1 MLDILIKNGKV
12 FDGTRNPYTW
22 QDIGI
27 KDGKIVSVK
36 RNLNMEATT
45 VIDATGLAVS
55 PGFIDPHVHS
65 DLLITKP
72 EIHAI
77 KVKKG
82 VTTELLGQDGIS
94 VAPVTSATK
103 PLWQAQLKGLNG
115 DIGDWPW
122 ESVASYLHYLSET
135 KSLTNAAFL
144 VPHGNIRTMVMG
156 FENRFAT
163 EEERIAMRK
172 LAEQGME
179 EGAVGFS
186 SGLVYPPNSFSDTAE
201 LIEICKGVAK
211 YDGCFVVHMRNES
224 HNILIAVEE
233 MLEVARE
240 SGVRLH
246 ISHFK
251 VMGLRNRALFA
262 EVLAKMEVAREEGI
276 EVTFDQYPYTAGST
290 VFHAILPPWVH
301 DGGTEKMLARLR
313 DHEEREKI
321 KADFLTNLDY
331 ENWVY
336 NCGWKNIVLS
346 SIGADDY
353 KEYEGKSVQDI
364 AAMVG
369 QEEADLAFDLLLK
382 ANGDVT
388 MIGHWGVEEDIT
400 KAMQSPYH
408 MVGSDSIFGG
418 KPHPRLSGTQPR
430 ILGRYVREL
439 NVLTLE
445 EAIHHMTGAP
455 AQLLR
460 LKDRGLIQEGYW
472 ADIVIFDPARIAD
485 HATYALPLEEPQGI
499 EYVLVNGLVC
509 VEHGECNLALNGQ
522 IIKQVNDVSEEA
534 LSTTR

>member
-12 FDGTRNPYTW
+12 FDGTRNPFTW

-27 KDGKIVSVK
+27 KDGKIVAIK
-36 RNLNMEATT
+36 RNLE
-45 VIDATGLAVS
+45 IDATQTIDASGLSIS

-72 EIHAI
+72 KIHNI
-77 KVKKG
+77 KVKQG

-94 VAPVTSATK
+94 VAPVTAKTK

-122 ESVASYLHYLSET
+122 ESVESYLDYLSEM

-144 VPHGNIRTMVMG
+144 VPHGNIRSIVMG
-156 FENRFAT
+156 FENRIAS
-163 EEERIAMRK
+163 EEERVAMRK

-201 LIEICKGVAK
+201 LIEICKGIAK

-224 HNILIAVEE
+224 NNILVAVEE

-251 VMGLRNRALFA
+251 VIGLKNRKFFPC
-262 EVLAKMEVAREEGI
+262 VLEMFERAREEGI
-276 EVTFDQYPYTAGST
+276 EVTFDQYPYTAAST

-301 DGGTEKMLARLR
+301 DGGTEEMLERLQNNE
-313 DHEEREKI
+313 DKEKI
-321 KADFLTNLDY
+321 KLDFLTNLNF

-336 NCGWKNIVLS
+336 SCGWENIIISSIEADEYKDYEGESVKEIAS
-346 SIGADDY
+346 SIG
-353 KEYEGKSVQDI
+353 KEPDET
-364 AAMVG
+364 
-369 QEEADLAFDLLLK
+369 AFELLVK
-382 ANGDVT
+382 ANGNVT
-388 MIGHWGVEEDIT
+388 MVIHWGEEDDIT

-430 ILGRYVREL
+430 VLGRYVREL
-439 NVLTLE
+439 KVLTLE
-445 EAIHHMTGAP
+445 EAIHHMTGAV

-460 LKDRGLIQEGYW
+460 LKDRGYIKEGNW
-472 ADIVIFDPARIAD
+472 ADLVIFNSKIITDK
-485 HATYALPLEEPQGI
+485 ATFTSPTLEPEGI
-499 EYVLVNGLVC
+499 EYVLVNGVVC
-509 VEHGECNLALNGQ
+509 VERGKCNHLLNGQ
-522 IIKQVNDVSEEA
+522 IIKQGSK
-534 LSTTR
+534 

>member
-1 MLDILIKNGKV
+1 M
-12 FDGTRNPYTW
+12 
-22 QDIGI
+22 
-27 KDGKIVSVK
+27 
-36 RNLNMEATT
+36 
-45 VIDATGLAVS
+45 
-55 PGFIDPHVHS
+55 
-65 DLLITKP
+65 
-72 EIHAI
+72 
-77 KVKKG
+77 
-82 VTTELLGQDGIS
+82 
-94 VAPVTSATK
+94 
-103 PLWQAQLKGLNG
+103 
-115 DIGDWPW
+115 
-122 ESVASYLHYLSET
+122 
-135 KSLTNAAFL
+135 TNAAFL

-156 FENRFAT
+156 FENRIAT
-163 EEERIAMRK
+163 EEERVAMRK

-201 LIEICKGVAK
+201 LIEICKGIAK

-224 HNILIAVEE
+224 NNILTAVDE

-251 VMGLRNRALFA
+251 VMGLRNRKLFT
-262 EVLAKMEVAREEGI
+262 EVLNKMEEARGEGI

-301 DGGTEKMLARLR
+301 DGGTEKMLSRLR
-313 DHEEREKI
+313 NNEDRERIRSE
-321 KADFLTNLDY
+321 FLTNLDF

-336 NCGWKNIVLS
+336 NCGWENIVIS
-346 SIGADDY
+346 SIGSDEY
-353 KEYEGKSVQDI
+353 KKYEGKSVQEI
-364 AAMVG
+364 ASIMGKEQV
-369 QEEADLAFDLLLK
+369 DLAFDLLLK

-418 KPHPRLSGTQPR
+418 KPHPRLTGTQPR

-460 LKDRGLIQEGYW
+460 LKDRGLIQEGFW
-472 ADIVIFDPARIAD
+472 ADLVVFDPETIID
-485 HATYALPLEEPQGI
+485 HATYSSPLSEPEGI
-499 EYVLVNGLVC
+499 KYVLVNGVVC
-509 VEHGECNLALNGQ
+509 VENGESNNALNGQ
-522 IIKQVNDVSEEA
+522 IIKQINDVSEEA
-534 LSTTR
+534 LSTM